1 MELQVKNA
9 SGAATGQISVADET
23 FTRPFNE
30 TLVHQ
35 PVVAYLAGGRAGTRA
50 QKTRAE
56 VRGGG
61 LKPWRQKRHLIPT
74 LCSAG

>member
-35 PVVAYLAGGRAGTRA
+35 AVVAYLAGGRAGTRA
-50 QKTRAE
+50 QN
-56 VRGGG
+56 
-61 LKPWRQKRHLIPT
+61 P
-74 LCSAG
+74 C